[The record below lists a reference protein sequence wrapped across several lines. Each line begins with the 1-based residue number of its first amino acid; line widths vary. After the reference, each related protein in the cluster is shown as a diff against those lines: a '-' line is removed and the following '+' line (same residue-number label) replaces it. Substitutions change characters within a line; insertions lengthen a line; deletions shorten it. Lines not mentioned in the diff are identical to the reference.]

1 MDIADGFGVGT
12 SIAFPKSIDL
22 AMDIV
27 EVDGKSFSKRGK
39 LPGRKQVYRCENLHD
54 TITKFDVRLERC
66 PVCGKPVKP
75 LLKPL
80 ILDGKVV
87 REFEKLSEVRERVLE
102 TLKKLRA
109 IEEFNP
115 EPQLFI
121 P

>member
-1 MDIADGFGVGT
+1 MCIRD
-12 SIAFPKSIDL
+12 S

-27 EVDGKSFSKRGK
+27 EVDGESFSKRGK

-54 TITKFDVRLERC
+54 TVTKFDARLESC

-80 ILDGKVV
+80 IIDGKIV
-87 REFEKLSEVRERVLE
+87 REFEKPIKVRERVLG
-102 TLKKLRA
+102 TLERLRS
-109 IEEFNP
+109 IEKFDP
-115 EPQLFI
+115 EPKFFV